1 MVLYQCI
8 VAEANTAALCWI
20 GRPCPTLSNLQS
32 SIIDLQA
39 MAMALAA
46 CWVAPLHH
54 LTQHTLPA
62 IACTFS
68 GFTLLVSMAAFL
80 LLNQALQMVLLF
92 TWPGFTGGTGTAHQN
107 PVITV
112 AWLMAGLQLLA
123 PLVSITTEIS
133 KCCPLLMRT
142 KVLVAFAVM
151 NTLSSCVL
159 VIVRIDRPG
168 LLSLYNFPQSSKNHF
183 AGVATAGLLIHI
195 IVMQSIRRAL
205 KYWEQRKVAAM

>member
-1 MVLYQCI
+1 M
-8 VAEANTAALCWI
+8 
-20 GRPCPTLSNLQS
+20 
-32 SIIDLQA
+32 
-39 MAMALAA
+39 
-46 CWVAPLHH
+46 
-54 LTQHTLPA
+54 
-62 IACTFS
+62 
-68 GFTLLVSMAAFL
+68 
-80 LLNQALQMVLLF
+80 
-92 TWPGFTGGTGTAHQN
+92 QN

-205 KYWEQRKVAAM
+205 KHWEQRKVAAM